1 MSTRYG
7 YSSESYAQAV
17 KSTVITA
24 PFYGKCP
31 MEIAQEQD
39 DTSGQNNS
47 LEPTVKATLVFLF
60 LGCISLSI
68 YEGATRLRP
77 ADRYLALIVL
87 PMFLIGAAM
96 AWAELRQWWNTRIEQ
111 FGEPPLAN
119 LLKFVPTSDQLRG
132 RFRPS
137 AQKLNQSTEAIEN
150 GEPTKAA

>member
-1 MSTRYG
+1 MDIV
-7 YSSESYAQAV
+7 SESYAQAV

-24 PFYGKCP
+24 PFYGKHP

-39 DTSGQNNS
+39 DTTAQNNS
-47 LEPTVKATLVFLF
+47 LEPTVKATLVFVFLF

-87 PMFLIGAAM
+87 TMFFIGAAM
-96 AWAELRQWWNTRIEQ
+96 AWVELRKWWNTRIEQ

-137 AQKLNQSTEAIEN
+137 AQKLNQSTEAIEA